1 MIDALSR
8 ALGDGLSAVVTFVPR
23 LLGFLIILLIG
34 WLIAKGL
41 SKLVELLL
49 SKIGFGNL
57 LEKAGLKQFVA
68 RANIDVGGLI
78 VKIVYY
84 FVLLIAL
91 QFAFSA
97 FGPNPVEQL
106 LTTIITFLPRV
117 IVAIILVVIAAAV
130 AKVLKD
136 LVLSVLSGRSFANL
150 LANLVYGLVIALGA
164 IAAVNQ
170 LGVATTVTT
179 PVLITVLGTIGG
191 VIIVGVGG
199 GLIRPMQ
206 QRWEGWLQNISEQ
219 LAAPPQNAP
228 EQPARAAGPAD
239 QTGYVGDPGQTGYAG
254 DPGQGGYGGDPGQT
268 GYSGD
273 PGQHPPQ
280 Q

>member
-1 MIDALSR
+1 MGEALVRALS
-8 ALGDGLSAVVTFVPR
+8 DGLSAVVTFVPK

-41 SKLVELLL
+41 SKLVGLLL

-57 LEKAGLKQFVA
+57 LERAGLKQFTS
-68 RANIDVGGLI
+68 RINLDVGGLI

-106 LTTIITFLPRV
+106 LSTIITFLPRV
-117 IVAIILVVIAAAV
+117 IVAIILVVVAAAV
-130 AKVLKD
+130 ARVLKD
-136 LVLSVLSGRSFANL
+136 LLLSVLSGRSFSKL
-150 LANLVYGLVIALGA
+150 LSNLVYGLVIALGV

-206 QRWEGWLQNISEQ
+206 QRWEGWLDSLAEQ
-219 LAAPPQNAP
+219 VSTEAPAAAHAAPTHAAP
-228 EQPARAAGPAD
+228 EQG
-239 QTGYVGDPGQTGYAG
+239 GYAAP
-254 DPGQGGYGGDPGQT
+254 DDVPPAQPGRPLDQGGDPGL
-268 GYSGD
+268 GG
-273 PGQHPPQ
+273 PAPQ
-280 Q
+280 

>member
-1 MIDALSR
+1 MIDALFR

-41 SKLVELLL
+41 SKLVGLLL

-57 LEKAGLKQFVA
+57 LEKAGLKQLVA
-68 RANIDVGGLI
+68 RANIDISGLI

-106 LTTIITFLPRV
+106 LSTIITFLPRV
-117 IVAIILVVIAAAV
+117 IVAIILIVIAAAV

-136 LVLSVLSGRSFANL
+136 LVLSTLSGRSFANL

-164 IAAVNQ
+164 IAALNQ

-179 PVLITVLGTIGG
+179 PVLITVLASVAG

-206 QRWEGWLQNISEQ
+206 QRWEGWLQSLSEQ
-219 LAAPPQNAP
+219 MAAPPQNAP
-228 EQPARAAGPAD
+228 DQPARAAEPAD
-239 QTGYVGDPGQTGYAG
+239 QTGYVGDQGYAG
-254 DPGQGGYGGDPGQT
+254 DAGQGGYAGEQGQGGYPGDPGQ
-268 GYSGD
+268 
-273 PGQHPPQ
+273 PPRQ
-280 Q
+280 

>member
-1 MIDALSR
+1 MGEVLVRALS
-8 ALGDGLSAVVTFVPR
+8 DGLSAVVTFVPK

-41 SKLVELLL
+41 SKLVEILLA
-49 SKIGFGNL
+49 KIGFGNL
-57 LEKAGLKQFVA
+57 LERAGLKKFVA
-68 RANIDVGGLI
+68 QVNIDVSGLI

-106 LTTIITFLPRV
+106 LSTIITFLPRV

-136 LVLSVLSGRSFANL
+136 LLLSVLAGRSFARL
-150 LANLVYGLVIALGA
+150 LSNLVYGLVIALGV

-179 PVLITVLGTIGG
+179 PVLVTVLGTIGG

-206 QRWEGWLQNISEQ
+206 QRWEGWLESLAEQ
-219 LAAPPQNAP
+219 VSTDAPAPAHAASAQPAHAAP
-228 EQPARAAGPAD
+228 EQDPYAVPGDLPPARPAD
-239 QTGYVGDPGQTGYAG
+239 Q
-254 DPGQGGYGGDPGQT
+254 GGDPGL
-268 GYSGD
+268 GG
-273 PGQHPPQ
+273 PPPQ

>member
-1 MIDALSR
+1 MGEAFVRALS
-8 ALGDGLSAVVTFVPR
+8 DGLSAVATFIPK

-41 SKLVELLL
+41 SKLVGLVL
-49 SKIGFGNL
+49 SKVGFGNL
-57 LEKAGLKQFVA
+57 LERAGLKKFTAKV
-68 RANIDVGGLI
+68 NLDVGGLI

-97 FGPNPVEQL
+97 FGPNPVEAL
-106 LTTIITFLPRV
+106 LTTIITYLPRV
-117 IVAIILVVIAAAV
+117 IVAIILVVVAAAI
-130 AKVLKD
+130 ARVLKD
-136 LVLSVLSGRSFANL
+136 LVLSALSGRAFAKL
-150 LANLVYGLVIALGA
+150 LSNLVYGLVIALGV
-164 IAAVNQ
+164 IAAINQ

-206 QRWEGWLQNISEQ
+206 QRWEGWLQSLAEQ
-219 LAAPPQNAP
+219 VSTETPSGAPAHATPEQATRAAPADVPPAP
-228 EQPARAAGPAD
+228 PSRPMD
-239 QTGYVGDPGQTGYAG
+239 Q
-254 DPGQGGYGGDPGQT
+254 GGDPGL
-268 GYSGD
+268 GG
-273 PGQHPPQ
+273 PAPR
-280 Q
+280 

>member
-1 MIDALSR
+1 MGEAFVR
-8 ALGDGLSAVVTFVPR
+8 ALADGLSAVVTFVPK

-49 SKIGFGNL
+49 SKIGFSNL
-57 LEKAGLKQFVA
+57 LERAGLKKFAAQV
-68 RANIDVGGLI
+68 NLDVGALI

-106 LTTIITFLPRV
+106 LTTIITYLPRV
-117 IVAIILVVIAAAV
+117 IVAIILVVVAAAI
-130 AKVLKD
+130 ARVLKD
-136 LVLSVLSGRSFANL
+136 LVLSALSGRSFANL
-150 LANLVYGLVIALGA
+150 LSKLVYGLVVALGV

-179 PVLITVLGTIGG
+179 PVLIAVLGTVGG

-199 GLIRPMQ
+199 GLIKPMQ
-206 QRWEGWLQNISEQ
+206 QRWEGWLDSLTEQ
-219 LAAPPQNAP
+219 VKTETPTHTPTHAAPAEPTRAAP
-228 EQPARAAGPAD
+228 ERTPPAA
-239 QTGYVGDPGQTGYAG
+239 TGEVPPPPPMSQ
-254 DPGQGGYGGDPGQT
+254 GGDPGLGGPT
-268 GYSGD
+268 TR
-273 PGQHPPQ
+273 
-280 Q
+280 